1 MKSKSNEFTDQILWS
16 YLDGEA
22 DAALVAQIEG
32 DSEALARADE
42 LIRARQKRIQP
53 LRAPD
58 TISSIELG
66 AYHLGVLPASPKRA
80 RAIEQELKQHPGR
93 VAELGV
99 LDSYL
104 AEMADELPLA
114 AVPESTPTW
123 WERVG
128 AGIRVVMGNLVAPGE
143 RQPAFGLLGD
153 EYGQKIYEAGEV
165 EVLIQVEED
174 EEVPN
179 RKALLGL
186 VMGIEPEGLVAH
198 LWQANPP
205 GEVAVVEVDEF
216 GNFIMPSLKPATYE
230 LILSNGETEIHIQGI
245 EV

>member
-16 YLDGEA
+16 YLEGEA
-22 DAALVAQIEG
+22 DEALVAQIEG
-32 DSEALARADE
+32 DTEALARADE
-42 LIRARQKRIQP
+42 LIRARQNRIQP
-53 LRAPD
+53 LRAPED
-58 TISSIELG
+58 VSSIELG
-66 AYHLGVLPASPKRA
+66 AYRLGVLPEKQA
-80 RAIEQELKQHPGR
+80 RAVEQELERYPER
-93 VAELGV
+93 IAELGM
-99 LDSYL
+99 LDNYL
-104 AEMADELPLA
+104 AEMEDELPPA
-114 AVPESTPTW
+114 AVPESDPSW

-128 AGIRVVMGNLVAPGE
+128 AGIRIVIGNLVAPGE

-153 EYGQKIYEAGEV
+153 EYGQRIYQAGEV

-174 EEVPN
+174 DEVPN
-179 RKALLGL
+179 RQALLGL

-230 LILSNGETEIHIQGI
+230 LILSNGETEIHIPGI
-245 EV
+245 QV